1 MPIQSPRLDDLRY
14 DRIVEELIRRIP
26 VHTPEWTDHNDSDP
40 GITLIQ
46 LFAHLTEL
54 TGYRLNRVPEKNHIE
69 LLKLLGVRL
78 KPAHAARTQ
87 IAFFLA
93 GIELLESFTLR
104 QGARLRATVGEPPPT
119 FETDRD
125 IDIVPAEPMLLIT
138 TESSELW
145 DLGRLEKREE
155 PPDDPLD
162 NDFMTVVW
170 DGGKPKLKEMPLE
183 PVTVFPK
190 SEQNY
195 LWLGLA
201 FNAAINAGFRGT
213 CVALT
218 IQFDDDEQPRL
229 DAVEDCREDRW
240 AEEDAEAIDWLHYFD
255 QKTQRMQQVPGR
267 IYDTTDQLECSGTI
281 RFTVPLDLGP
291 IPDGMFCNLRDATTP
306 SSDQGCPQLAE
317 VLKNGLESIAES
329 GEDTIDLGGFK
340 TLLTNAITD
349 IQAEAV
355 SAEPSVPHPL
365 PAALRQKAMG
375 WLRLELPKALPE
387 GWTSP
392 QVRILTFNAVAATH
406 ATTVTNE
413 LLGKTTGR
421 AGQQAR
427 LAHRNVLGEVE
438 LAIQEEVDGPMVT
451 WRQVESMDAQG
462 PHDRVFE
469 LDAEAGILYFGDGHR
484 GRIPPLTPGGG
495 SIVALR
501 YRHGGGRA
509 GELEVGTI
517 TSLQSPA
524 NGLRGAV
531 NFVAARGGRDTE
543 TLDEAKA
550 RARKELSTRHRAVT
564 ADDFQF
570 IAGQTPDVRVARV
583 EVVPLRRPLS
593 PGSCSAIPK
602 TWRCGNGM
610 PAESAGLQ
618 DDLTAH
624 GAVTLVVVPDL
635 PDPNHP
641 EPLPT
646 PSFLRSVCEHINKH
660 RLVTTEVHVV
670 PPQYMRLCRFQIV
683 VRGEPGYTRTQLQGL
698 VEQRLATYLHVL
710 KGGEDGRGFPF
721 GGQLH
726 TADLIAQVF
735 RTEGV
740 NRVEYLSADFTRT
753 KTNATPRQGRLVLC
767 PTRPDDHASIQL
779 GAEEN
784 VSVDLDS
791 LLLST
796 KE

>member
-1 MPIQSPRLDDLRY
+1 MPIRSPQLDDLRY

-26 VHTPEWTDHNDSDP
+26 VHAPEWTDHNDSDP

-78 KPAHAARTQ
+78 KPAHAASTQ
-87 IAFFLA
+87 IALFLSDPKS
-93 GIELLESFTLR
+93 LERFTLR

-119 FETDRD
+119 FETDRA
-125 IDIVPAEPMLLIT
+125 IDIVPAEPTLLIT

-145 DLGRLEKREE
+145 DLGSLDNHEE
-155 PPDDPLD
+155 PPPDPLD

-170 DGGKPKLKEMPLE
+170 DGDKPKLKEMPLE
-183 PVTVFPK
+183 PVTLFPK
-190 SEQNY
+190 SEHNY

-201 FNAAINAGFRGT
+201 FNDAIHAGFRGT
-213 CVALT
+213 CVTLT
-218 IQFDDDEQPRL
+218 IQLDDDEQPQP
-229 DAVEDCREDRW
+229 AAAEDCREGRWW
-240 AEEDAEAIDWLHYFD
+240 AEDAKAIRWLHYFD
-255 QKTQRMQQVPGR
+255 EEAQTMQQVRGR
-267 IYDTTDQLECSGTI
+267 IDDTTDQLKRSGTI

-291 IPDGMFCNLRDATTP
+291 IPDGMFCNLRDATDP
-306 SSDQGCPQLAE
+306 SSDQGCPKLAE
-317 VLKNGLESIAES
+317 VLRDQLNAIAS
-329 GEDTIDLGGFK
+329 AEDGTIDLADFR
-340 TLLTNAITD
+340 TMLTNAVTD

-355 SAEPSVPHPL
+355 TAEPAVPHPL
-365 PAALRQKAMG
+365 PAALRRKVMG
-375 WLRLELPKALPE
+375 WLRFELTTDR
-387 GWTSP
+387 TSP

-421 AGQQAR
+421 AGQQAT
-427 LAHRNVLGEVE
+427 LANRNVLGEVA
-438 LAIQEEVDGPMVT
+438 LAIQEEAGGPMVS
-451 WRQVESMDAQG
+451 WRQVESMDPQG
-462 PHDRVFE
+462 PHDRVFA

-484 GRIPPLTPGGG
+484 GRIPPLVPGGG

-509 GELEVGTI
+509 GELDVGTI
-517 TSLQSPA
+517 TSLQASA

-531 NFVAARGGRDTE
+531 SFVAARGGRDAE

-550 RARKELSTRHRAVT
+550 RARKELSSRHRAVT
-564 ADDFQF
+564 VSDFQF
-570 IAGQTPDVRVARV
+570 IAMQTPDVRVARV
-583 EVVPLRRPLS
+583 EVVPLRRPL
-593 PGSCSAIPK
+593 PSATCPPTFK
-602 TWRCGNGM
+602 AWRCGGNM
-610 PAESAGLQ
+610 PTGPTGLQ

-635 PDPNHP
+635 PDPDHP
-641 EPLPT
+641 EPVPT
-646 PSFLRSVCEHINKH
+646 PSFLRAVCEHINQH

-670 PPQYMRLCRFQIV
+670 PPQYMRLCQFQIV
-683 VRGEPGYTRTQLQGL
+683 VRGEPGYTRAQLQTL
-698 VEQRLATYLHVL
+698 VEERLATYLHVL
-710 KGGEDGRGFPF
+710 KGGEDGTGFPF
-721 GGQLH
+721 GCQLH
-726 TADLIAQVF
+726 TADLIAQVY

-740 NRVEYLSADFTRT
+740 NRVEYLSAEFTRT

-767 PTRPDDHASIQL
+767 PAQPNDHASIQL

-784 VSVDLDS
+784 VSVDLDT